1 MGHGKGLIKHFQFT
15 KIAIPL
21 ETAQETRRKLNV
33 ISIFHEIKRSY
44 WQMNDNDR
52 KLGFIIFS
60 PLWLY
65 EQRHSIFNFS
75 DIRNI

>member
-1 MGHGKGLIKHFQFT
+1 MGHGKPKGLIKHFQFT
-15 KIAIPL
+15 KIAVPL
-21 ETAQETRRKLNV
+21 ETAQETRRKRNV

-44 WQMNDNDR
+44 RQMNDNYR

-65 EQRHSIFNFS
+65 EQR
-75 DIRNI
+75 D